1 MMTYVSA
8 FIFYTLAMM
17 GVLFIGFVIYKKT
30 FLIGKMQNSGA
41 IKVIDSLMIAP
52 KKMLFVVKVKNERF
66 LIASGDSHT
75 TFLAKL
81 DSNVESDSELTNANI
96 AEILKNIANNSTKQA
111 PKEQINDS
119 SFVNLDNI
127 NQIPQDFN
135 DSVEFPSNTQKIDQ
149 IQRQFKTLYSRDS
162 KTPALFSKAKNNKKQ
177 AIRKLLQELNEATA
191 GNRGNI

>member
-96 AEILKNIANNSTKQA
+96 AEILKNIANHSTKQA